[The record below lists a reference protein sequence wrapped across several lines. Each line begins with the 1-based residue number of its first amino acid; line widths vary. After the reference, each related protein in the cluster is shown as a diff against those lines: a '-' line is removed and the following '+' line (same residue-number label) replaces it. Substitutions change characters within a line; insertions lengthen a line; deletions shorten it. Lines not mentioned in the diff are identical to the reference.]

1 MDYLIKINEIRVKI
15 KIKIKIKKK
24 ISVEQGLAEIYRY
37 SEEGY

>member
-1 MDYLIKINEIRVKI
+1 MDYLIKINEIRV
-15 KIKIKIKKK
+15 KIKIKKK